1 MEQLLEDKNVSIDEE
16 DYVREEW
23 GRLGIEAGRKIGMI
37 SVRIHKVQGQE
48 RDEMCFHVVHTTYDP
63 VKHENTGVIEVL
75 RQKWDSGGYS
85 LRPESID
92 KKIIKSDLSQDEGY
106 DPLIGRLS

>member
-1 MEQLLEDKNVSIDEE
+1 MEQLLEYKNVPIDEE
-16 DYVREEW
+16 DYVRKEW
-23 GRLGIEAGRKIGMI
+23 DRLGIEAGRKIGMI
-37 SVRIHKVQGQE
+37 SIRIHKVQGRE

-85 LRPESID
+85 LQPTSIN
-92 KKIIKSDLSQDEGY
+92 KKIMKSDLSQDEGY
-106 DPLIGRLS
+106 DPLIGRLP